1 MPAARERESDLVNLG
16 SFRRPVIG
24 RGEDA
29 PGARGAQEEF
39 DTRGEIVLGRN
50 RAGRRTRMHR
60 ALRSQSRRFQCWA
73 RNYLNTSAGL
83 STFMAASPSGPLN
96 SGNNIPTTPP
106 AKACAPGRVLFSLDD
121 PAAVVSGRLI
131 PIRRTTGR
139 GIKLYGLNPVQ
150 PALKSRSFERAF
162 CFWPTG
168 SFQPATPLGELGR

>member
-121 PAAVVSGRLI
+121 PAAVVSGRRLTRSVAAVQMSGFRSLS
-131 PIRRTTGR
+131 PSRRAATLGV
-139 GIKLYGLNPVQ
+139 GIFLL
-150 PALKSRSFERAF
+150 
-162 CFWPTG
+162 
-168 SFQPATPLGELGR
+168 